1 MKGCDKCSCSGIYIG
16 WGGPVVITTG
26 SISGGAIATD
36 CKYCNGKGY
45 IDDEEIISVPRKY
58 VKDEYFND

>member
-1 MKGCDKCSCSGIYIG
+1 MTGCDKCSCSGIYIEY
-16 WGGPVVITTG
+16 GGTVEITTG
-26 SISGGAIATD
+26 GITGGAVATA

-58 VKDEYFND
+58 IKDEYFNS